1 MVELGTD
8 PAAGD
13 GIRPWV
19 TTRGVTRVVAIFV
32 AVAATALWM
41 SVVWGNRD
49 PYSRSGI
56 GAMMLTGLLA
66 VMLPLALRPN
76 RPSQGI
82 PDDEARI
89 TAVAVAAVL
98 VIGCVAFAA
107 HYAVAARFGDGTRGT
122 LEVEAA
128 FCEQTCDWEGFFWVR
143 HGPHGKWVLKRD
155 DDVTL
160 ADAPGLGP
168 VPLDG
173 FTVPAI
179 DVRDPNLVYLPGG
192 GPQWAQVK
200 TIAVADST
208 AACSLIAAVLLL
220 RYRRSRRYRRINA
233 LLAPVRS
240 GCSLTAVP
248 GRANTP
254 GQGPASVS
262 RSATETRCGSLAAAC
277 STCAGYAASSGG
289 RIEVSSTHPR
299 SIRAGHGVAEGSL

>member
-19 TTRGVTRVVAIFV
+19 TTRGVTRAVAIVV

-41 SVVWGNRD
+41 SVAWGNRNL
-49 PYSRSGI
+49 YSRPGI

-76 RPSQGI
+76 RPSQGTS
-82 PDDEARI
+82 DDGARI
-89 TAVAVAAVL
+89 TAVAAAAVL
-98 VIGCVAFAA
+98 VIGCVAYVG
-107 HYAVAARFGDGTRGT
+107 HYTVAARFADGTRGS
-122 LEVEAA
+122 LEVRAA
-128 FCEQTCDWEGFFWVR
+128 FCEQTCSWSGFFWVR

-155 DDVTL
+155 DVTL

-168 VPLDG
+168 VPLNW

-179 DVRDPNLVYLPGG
+179 DVGDPNLVYLPGG

-208 AACSLIAAVLLL
+208 VACSLIAAILLL
-220 RYRRSRRYRRINA
+220 RYRRSRRHR
-233 LLAPVRS
+233 APDQ
-240 GCSLTAVP
+240 P
-248 GRANTP
+248 
-254 GQGPASVS
+254 
-262 RSATETRCGSLAAAC
+262 
-277 STCAGYAASSGG
+277 
-289 RIEVSSTHPR
+289 
-299 SIRAGHGVAEGSL
+299 